1 MRLQDL
7 CADATL
13 ADIEIRGLAID
24 SRMVKPGDLFAA
36 FPGSKTDGAAFI
48 DAAIAQGARAIL
60 ASPSTQITAQNV
72 VILNDANPRR
82 RMAEIAAR
90 FYPVQP
96 EIVAA
101 VTGTNGKTSVAEMC
115 RQIWK
120 ILGYR
125 AASIGTLGILMDD
138 CRIDTGMTSPD
149 VIAFQRT
156 VADLAAQG
164 CTALSFEA
172 SSHAL
177 DQYRVHGARIQV
189 AGFTN
194 LTRDHLDYHGT
205 LENYGA
211 AKEKL
216 FSEVLPVSG
225 VAVLNMDDP
234 FCAELA
240 AGCNARGQKI
250 IRYGVNGVELKLVS
264 RDVLLQGQHL
274 KISWMGTRVDILL
287 PLVGAFQAAN
297 VLCAAGMVIGAG
309 ADSSKVFAAL
319 AKLQPIPG
327 RLENVGVTATA
338 ASIYV
343 DYAHTPDGLR
353 AALEALRPHT
363 KGRLHVV
370 FGCGGDRD
378 RGKRPEMGK
387 IAAALADTIIITDD
401 NPRTENAEFIRSEVQ
416 AGVPHAT
423 VIGDRRAAIA
433 QALNCA
439 SAGDI
444 VLIAGKGHETGQTIG
459 TVVHPFND
467 GDVVRELVQ
476 EIAA

>member
-1 MRLQDL
+1 MKLRTL
-7 CADATL
+7 CADDTL
-13 ADIEIRGLAID
+13 ADIEITGLAID
-24 SRMVKPGDLFAA
+24 SRTVKLGYLFAA

-48 DAAIAQGARAIL
+48 DAALANGAAAIL
-60 ASPSTQITAQNV
+60 ALPETEINRQNAT
-72 VILNDANPRR
+72 IIRDANPRQ
-82 RMAEIAAR
+82 RMAQIAAR
-90 FYPVQP
+90 FYLAQP
-96 EIVAA
+96 KIIAA

-120 ILGYR
+120 LLGYR

-138 CRIDTGMTSPD
+138 LAIDTGMTSPD
-149 VIAFQRT
+149 VVAFQRA

-164 CTALSFEA
+164 CAALAFEA

-177 DQYRVHGARIQV
+177 DQYRVHGARLQA

-211 AKEKL
+211 AKAKL
-216 FSEVLPVSG
+216 FSQVLPNTG

-234 FCAELA
+234 FGAELA
-240 AGCNARGQKI
+240 AGCAARGQKM
-250 IRYGVNGVELKLVS
+250 IRYGAQGVELKLVS
-264 RDVLLQGQHL
+264 RDILLQGQHL
-274 KISWMGTRVDILL
+274 KISWMGNRIDILL

-309 ADSSKVFAAL
+309 ADSAAVFAAL

-327 RLENVGVTATA
+327 RLENIGVTASA

-363 KGRLHVV
+363 RGKLHVV

-378 RGKRPEMGK
+378 RGKRPLMGN

-416 AGVPHAT
+416 AGAPQAVVVA
-423 VIGDRRAAIA
+423 DRRSAIA
-433 QALNCA
+433 QALRSA
-439 SAGDI
+439 GAGDI

-467 GDVVRELVQ
+467 GDVARGLLQ
-476 EIAA
+476 EMAA